1 MKDCAKTER
10 WTLVDISMVLCHSDK
25 TSKHVGLQCLHN
37 AKGTKHFG
45 GTDYLNE
52 K

>member
-1 MKDCAKTER
+1 MN
-10 WTLVDISMVLCHSDK
+10 ISMVLRHIDK
-25 TSKHVGLQCLHN
+25 TSKHFGLHCLHN

-52 K
+52 KEI